1 MKKRI
6 ISALLVA
13 AMAASLAACGGSSKP
28 AEQAPAATDEKKDDA
43 QAPAATDIDWPTKNV
58 NVTVPYKAGGDTD
71 LYCRALFAG
80 VSEKLGQTFVVTN
93 MEGGSGLVAAMD
105 VQTKKND
112 GYTLLFNHTGASLV
126 QEATGKAT
134 FSYTNDYANVCT
146 VAADRTY
153 ALCAVSSTGEYKQ
166 YNLGFDDLNGMVE
179 YAKANPGAVRY
190 STVSGS
196 TTEYV
201 GKMIMKDAGVQFD
214 MLDVGTSAGD
224 RLAALMGGHI
234 DLVAINYINVA
245 DYIEKGDLVCLG
257 IMSTD
262 RVAGIDFPT
271 FTEQGMPSVVSEK
284 KYEVKFPKGTDPAI
298 VAKLADVCKQVV
310 ESDSFKE
317 TLTRYYAEPL
327 FRDAETMNTEDP
339 AEVEALKAALA
350 Q

>member
-28 AEQAPAATDEKKDDA
+28 AEQPSGGDKKDEA
-43 QAPAATDIDWPTKNV
+43 QAPASTDIDWPTKTV

-71 LYCRALFAG
+71 LYCRALFQG

-105 VQTKKND
+105 VQQKKAD

-126 QEATGKAT
+126 QEATGKAN

-153 ALCAVSSTGEYKQ
+153 ALVALSDSGEYKQ
-166 YNLGFDDLNGMVE
+166 HSLGFKTLDEMVE

-190 STVSGS
+190 STVAGS
-196 TTEYV
+196 TTEYC
-201 GKMIMKDAGVQFD
+201 GKMIMKDTGVELK
-214 MLDVGTSAGD
+214 MLDVGTSAAD
-224 RLAALMGGHI
+224 RLAALMGGGV
-234 DLVAINYINVA
+234 DLVAINYVNIK

-262 RVAGIDFPT
+262 RVEGIDFPT
-271 FTEQGMPSVVSEK
+271 FTEQNCPSVVSEK

-298 VAKLADVCKQVV
+298 VAKLADACKEVC
-310 ESDSFKE
+310 ESDAFKD
-317 TLTRYYAEPL
+317 TLKSYFAEPL

-350 Q
+350 E